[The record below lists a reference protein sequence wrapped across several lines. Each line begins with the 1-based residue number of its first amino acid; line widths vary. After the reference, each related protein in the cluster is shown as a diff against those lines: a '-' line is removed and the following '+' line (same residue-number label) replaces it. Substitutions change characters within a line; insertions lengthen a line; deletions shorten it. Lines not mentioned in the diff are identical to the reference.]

1 MFEKIF
7 HPSITLPSVTVLY
20 ANEFR
25 WIDQLLFH
33 YIHLMNLVASKI
45 TSIQQHC
52 RQCKIL
58 KVTLENPIRS
68 LNLFM
73 IVFFSLFITHQ
84 FTHNGGQSNQV
95 CQGVFWIQYD
105 HPTSKSMIVRFSSS
119 IFLFSGL

>member
-7 HPSITLPSVTVLY
+7 HPSITLPSVTALC

-58 KVTLENPIRS
+58 KVTLENP
-68 LNLFM
+68 M
-73 IVFFSLFITHQ
+73 IVFFSLFIIHH

-95 CQGVFWIQYD
+95 CQGVFWNQYD
-105 HPTSKSMIVRFSSS
+105 HPTSNQCLYCFLPLSFSSQVYNEHEQ
-119 IFLFSGL
+119 